1 VAANAAGE
9 ALDGLALLSPNAKR
23 YAALAAAAAIGLFQ
37 GWLLGRVRTQDKL
50 IKELQRALR

>member
-1 VAANAAGE
+1 M
-9 ALDGLALLSPNAKR
+9 PPRTKR

-37 GWLLGRVRTQDKL
+37 GWLLGRVRTQDEL